1 MNVTSLDPEP
11 IRCYH
16 TNSGSCTHQDDDG
29 CSNFTVPSVTRS
41 KIGAVLHLAFRLE
54 SGDVHYVDID
64 INLPSITASNSDHYN
79 GSSYEY
85 VQYLEKMKPAQWKTE
100 TKKQIDMTTIQSH
113 RGVVKCV
120 KFRSPASGVVL
131 PSQVSINIIIFIFQH
146 SYSRLCSS
154 TDLRHSRVKK
164 ETCMCC

>member
-1 MNVTSLDPEP
+1 MLPPIQAIIPCIILLCMNGTPLGPQP

-64 INLPSITASNSDHYN
+64 INLPSITASNSDHYD
-79 GSSYEY
+79 GSTHCSGREVYIGILSRE
-85 VQYLEKMKPAQWKTE
+85 
-100 TKKQIDMTTIQSH
+100 MTQSLFFTPMLSTTSLSCL
-113 RGVVKCV
+113 R
-120 KFRSPASGVVL
+120 RP
-131 PSQVSINIIIFIFQH
+131 
-146 SYSRLCSS
+146 CS
-154 TDLRHSRVKK
+154 DW
-164 ETCMCC
+164 E

>member
-64 INLPSITASNSDHYN
+64 INLPSITASNSDHYD
-79 GSSYEY
+79 GSTHCSGSEVLTWNL
-85 VQYLEKMKPAQWKTE
+85 VQSSGTPILVLHSIG
-100 TKKQIDMTTIQSH
+100 KQDML
-113 RGVVKCV
+113 VAKCA
-120 KFRSPASGVVL
+120 KSGFWRKCNFNIL
-131 PSQVSINIIIFIFQH
+131 HLKSQDF
-146 SYSRLCSS
+146 
-154 TDLRHSRVKK
+154 
-164 ETCMCC
+164 